1 MRRRRQL
8 RTTRSRSRTRTRTRN
23 AQWPQLAVTVTAFAL
38 LATACGET
46 SSDAAKDDDGGRKSG
61 AYQGEGIGLAYDIGG
76 QGDQSFNDAAFSGY
90 ERARKDFGIGGVDME
105 PGDGESAADK
115 TQRIEQLARQGYDP
129 VIGVGFVYAPA
140 IQEVAKKYPKT
151 TFGIV
156 DDNTVQAANVADLVF
171 HEEQGSYLA
180 GVAAA
185 RATKARHVG
194 FIGGVDIPII
204 HKFEAGFV
212 QGVRSVDPRIRIER
226 RYLTEKPEEGGF
238 SSPDK
243 GQDAASGQLEA
254 GADVLYHAAG
264 LSGQGVIQEAGTQKK
279 WAIGVDSDQYR
290 QKALAKYKRYILGS
304 AFKDV
309 GGAVYDLTKSV
320 VRGKPLTGTQRY
332 DLRSGRVGFSD
343 SNPAYRA
350 RKDIVAAVEKAEKD
364 IISGRVKVRTRP

>member
-1 MRRRRQL
+1 M
-8 RTTRSRSRTRTRTRN
+8 TRVC
-23 AQWPQLAVTVTAFAL
+23 LAVAAL
-38 LATACGET
+38 ALVATACGET
-46 SSDAAKDDDGGRKSG
+46 SSDAAKDDDSGGRDKG
-61 AYQGEGIGLAYDIGG
+61 GYHGKGIGLAYDIGG
-76 QGDQSFNDAAFSGY
+76 QGDQSFNDAAHSGY
-90 ERARKDFGIGGVDME
+90 ERARKDFKIGGVDME
-105 PGDGESAADK
+105 PGDGESSADK
-115 TQRIEQLARQGYDP
+115 VQRIEQLARQGYDP
-129 VIGVGFVYAPA
+129 VIGVGFIYAPA
-140 IQEVAKKYPKT
+140 VQEVAKKFPKT
-151 TFGIV
+151 TFGVV
-156 DDNTVQAANVADLVF
+156 DDNTVQADNVADLVF

-185 RATKARHVG
+185 KATKARHVG

-212 QGVRSVDPRIRIER
+212 QGVKSVDPKIRIEK

-238 SSPDK
+238 ASPDK

-264 LSGQGVIQEAGTQKK
+264 LSGQGVIQEAGSQKK

-290 QKALAKYKRYILGS
+290 QKALAKYRKYILGS

-320 VRGKPLTGTQRY
+320 VRGKPMSGTQRY

-343 SNPAYRA
+343 SNPAYRNN
-350 RKDIVAAVEKAEKD
+350 KDIVAAVEKAKED
-364 IISGRVKVRTRP
+364 IISGRVKVSTKP